1 MLEYEKVYSFE
12 SLYKA
17 YRKARLGKRWKEA
30 AAKFEVNL
38 LEALHL
44 LSSQLKNK
52 TYTMAAYN
60 VFKVYEP
67 KERIIMSNSYKDK
80 VVQHAL
86 CDNVLTPT
94 LTKCFIY
101 DNYASQEGKG
111 TLVGLNRLRDFMRS
125 YYRKYGSNGWV
136 LKCDISKYFYNI
148 RHDILKDQIRKI
160 VTDANTLW
168 LVDLIIDSTEDI
180 GIPIGNQTS
189 QLFAL
194 LYLNCLDHHIK
205 EKLRIKY
212 YGRYMDDFYLIHS
225 NKEYLK
231 QCLKEITEIITGL
244 GLKLNKK
251 TQIFPI
257 ANGIDF
263 LGFHTYITDTGK
275 VIRKVR
281 AKSKN
286 NARRKLKR
294 MKGLVEAGELS
305 IERIQASYGS
315 WRGHAQNGNSH
326 HLLWNMDKYY
336 NSLFNQKQED
346 KKDVASNK

>member
-1 MLEYEKVYSFE
+1 MYEKIYSFE
-12 SLYKA
+12 NLYKA

-44 LSSQLKNK
+44 LSYQLQTK
-52 TYTMAAYN
+52 TYRMAAYN

-86 CDNVLTPT
+86 CDNVLTPI
-94 LTKCFIY
+94 LTKGFIY
-101 DNYASQEGKG
+101 DNYASQDGKG
-111 TLVGLNRLRDFMRS
+111 TLMGLDRLREFLRS
-125 YYRKYGSNGWV
+125 YYRKYGNNIGWV

-148 RHDILKDQIRKI
+148 RHDTLKAQIRRI
-160 VTDANTLW
+160 ITDVDVLW
-168 LVDLIIDSTEDI
+168 LVDLIIDSTADI

-194 LYLNCLDHHIK
+194 LYLNCLDHYIK
-205 EKLRIKY
+205 EKLGIKY
-212 YGRYMDDFYLIHS
+212 YGRYMDDFYLIHPD
-225 NKEYLK
+225 KEYLK
-231 QCLKEITEIITGL
+231 KCQKEITDIMAGL
-244 GLKLNKK
+244 GLTLNKK

-263 LGFHTYITDTGK
+263 LGFHTYLTETGK

-294 MKGLVEAGELS
+294 MRVKVNNGELS
-305 IERIQASYGS
+305 MERVQASYTS
-315 WRGHAQNGNSH
+315 WRGHAKNGNSH
-326 HLLWNMDKYY
+326 HILQKMDKYY
-336 NSLFNQKQED
+336 NSLFEIKED